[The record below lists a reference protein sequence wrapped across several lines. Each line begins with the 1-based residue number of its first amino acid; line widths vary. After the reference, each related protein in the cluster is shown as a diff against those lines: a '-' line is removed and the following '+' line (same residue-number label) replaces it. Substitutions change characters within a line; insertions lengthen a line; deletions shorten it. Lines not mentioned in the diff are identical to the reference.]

1 LVRSRFE
8 GGDFEVAVL
17 VDFDGAAQV
26 PFGDVGGEL
35 RVEAIFVGVPQFGGG
50 VGQSPA
56 FKIGDWD

>member
-1 LVRSRFE
+1 M
-8 GGDFEVAVL
+8 AVL